1 MKFSLNLLKSGTN
14 NMLTL
19 YITVGIVFVLITG
32 MNIYAYRMINSLGED
47 YSQLDVLGKELKR
60 DFESAQTNLVDIV
73 VLGKR
78 KDLNDHVYS
87 HLKKALAKAKTLGKI
102 SNLKLDNNVT
112 RFEALAQEA
121 YSEKDMVKRKQLM
134 EQCSREVRN
143 AIDRLDASDEE
154 RTALIDNETHFICY
168 IYIIL
173 IIANI
178 LAFAGIFFVIFLND
192 RSIRKREDQLNSVN
206 SNFHAIME
214 GLDSVLISF
223 DNSGIVQTW
232 NRNAERYFD
241 VSKDDAVGKNLYEI
255 APSFLELKSWFD
267 KALYSQQR
275 QYNFHH
281 RIHVNKGPC
290 RIADILCVPL
300 SSVLRRKEKKALLLK
315 IEDVTTFATEAEYQ
329 VRVRGAQLISSGMEF
344 VIQES
349 SILHEQANQILQ
361 SLNEL
366 SNAHGISEE
375 TAPYTAYLNNTLA
388 ELSGVPQKYASS
400 LQTSQLN
407 NIKLDLN
414 ELIMYTLRICLKVF
428 DPCISVEVSQNESKS
443 WIMADPA
450 LLSRAL
456 FCLLSNAAESMTE
469 MKQEGEPQGGIISVS
484 VEKIEGEKIVC
495 DRIMRF
501 RHAVKEPPYWVVMI
515 SDNGVGVP
523 ADKLTSIFDM
533 FFTTKDTTIH
543 KGLGLSS
550 VINIINAHGGFMDVN
565 SKPGNGSV
573 FKIYLP
579 EMPGATEEAESEQTS
594 NLTGDD
600 SNIVY
605 GQGTVLFVSDDIFLK
620 QITVKLIEK
629 FGYQVISSDN
639 GFEALDIYAQGINSG
654 EQSIQCVICNL
665 TRGLIRNVEMI
676 TSLKQMDPNAG
687 AIVLVNSEQDE
698 EVAPLQELGITDFVK
713 KPYSMPEFSQAL
725 SKYSHAE
732 EVQQA

>member
-1 MKFSLNLLKSGTN
+1 MKFSLNLKSGTN
-14 NMLTL
+14 NMLML

-32 MNIYAYRMINSLGED
+32 MNIYAYRMINSMGED

-60 DFESAQTNLVDIV
+60 DFESAQSNLVDIV
-73 VLGKR
+73 ILGKR

-121 YSEKDMVKRKQLM
+121 YSEKNMAKKKQLM
-134 EQCSREVRN
+134 EQCSRETKN

-154 RTALIDNETHFICY
+154 RTALIDNETHFISY
-168 IYIIL
+168 IYIVL

-192 RSIRKREDQLNSVN
+192 RSIRKKEDQLNSVN

-223 DNSGIVQTW
+223 DNNGIVQTW
-232 NRNAERYFD
+232 NKNAERYFD
-241 VSKDDAVGKNLYEI
+241 VVKSDAVGKNLYEL

-275 QYNFHH
+275 QYSFHH
-281 RIHVNKGPC
+281 QIHINKGPC
-290 RIADILCVPL
+290 RIADMLCVPL
-300 SSVLRRKEKKALLLK
+300 SSVLKRKEKKSLLLK

-329 VRVRGAQLISSGMEF
+329 VRVRGSQLISSGMEF

-349 SILHEQANQILQ
+349 SILHGQANQILQ

-366 SNAHGISEE
+366 SEAHGISEE

-407 NIKLDLN
+407 KIKLDLN

-450 LLSRAL
+450 MLSRAL
-456 FCLLSNAAESMTE
+456 FSLLSNAAESMTE

-523 ADKLTSIFDM
+523 SDKLTSIFDM
-533 FFTTKDTTIH
+533 FFTTKDTSVH

-550 VINIINAHGGFMDVN
+550 VINIVNAHGGFMDVN

-573 FKIYLP
+573 FKMYIP

-654 EQSIQCVICNL
+654 EQNIQCVICNL
-665 TRGLIRNVEMI
+665 TRGLIRNVEMV

-732 EVQQA
+732 EVQQS